1 MMYCPQCNKHFESG
15 KFCPDCGVPLIE
27 EAPQQNVSGVSLN
40 LGDANAIS
48 GGLHVS
54 DSHDVTNV
62 DNSVHNITNNT
73 STVNNI
79 TNVAAQKTESEI
91 LQERK
96 IEFMEAVKQVFADGL
111 LEQDEV
117 MFLERERLR
126 IGLDEVTAK
135 RLIETARKSTN
146 EVRQTLSP
154 TQAFMLKQIKQVIK
168 SNQIEQIKRLLP
180 RLEAIAKSTLDEESH
195 YLYGVTLAAVD
206 PQKLISD
213 YEALTGDDY
222 WQTYWAYI
230 AYTKLGDFKKAE
242 DILLVLPRYTQYSEE
257 NATLLTAVGAMREF
271 GADTAR
277 DFLNTV
283 TGMYSNT
290 LENFVMALFH
300 LLEPDAI
307 DIPEDAAGSVNFYLE
322 NILQFED
329 AEERARREAEERAR
343 AAAESAKLY
352 NLRLKAA
359 GSNSFKV
366 AMVLKSGLNITLSE
380 AKALVE
386 VCPMD
391 IVKQQTRAAIQP
403 LLNALQNAGAEVEI
417 I

>member
-1 MMYCPQCNKHFESG
+1 MYCPNCKQEYDG
-15 KFCPDCGVPLIE
+15 KFCPECGMKLIE
-27 EAPQQNVSGVSLN
+27 KPATSGVNLN

-54 DSHDVTNV
+54 DSHDVSNV

-206 PQKLISD
+206 PQKLISE

-257 NATLLTAVGAMREF
+257 NETLLTAVGAMREF
-271 GADTAR
+271 GADTAF
-277 DFLNTV
+277 DFLNTI
-283 TGMYSNT
+283 TGMYSNS

-391 IVKQQTRAAIQP
+391 IVKQQTRDKIQP
-403 LLNALQNAGAEVEI
+403 LLSALQNAGAEVEMI
-417 I
+417 

>member
-1 MMYCPQCNKHFESG
+1 MYCPNCKQEYDG
-15 KFCPDCGVPLIE
+15 KFCPECGMKLIE
-27 EAPQQNVSGVSLN
+27 KPATSGVNLN

-54 DSHDVTNV
+54 DSHDVSNV

-242 DILLVLPRYTQYSEE
+242 DTLLVLPRYTQYSEE
-257 NATLLTAVGAMREF
+257 NSTLLTAVGAMREF

-386 VCPMD
+386 VCPID
-391 IVKQQTRAAIQP
+391 IVKQQTRDKIQP
-403 LLNALQNAGAEVEI
+403 LLSALQNAGAEVEMI
-417 I
+417 

>member
-1 MMYCPQCNKHFESG
+1 MICPQCNKHYENG
-15 KFCPDCGVPLIE
+15 KFCPNCGVPLIE
-27 EAPQQNVSGVSLN
+27 EAPQQNASGISLN

-96 IEFMEAVKQVFADGL
+96 IEFMEAVKQVFADGI

-135 RLIETARKSTN
+135 RLIETARKTTN

-154 TQAFMLKQIKQVIK
+154 TQAFMLNQIKQVIK
-168 SNQIEQIKRLLP
+168 SNQIDQIKRLLP
-180 RLEAIAKSTLDEESH
+180 RLEAITKSTLDEDSH
-195 YLYGVTLAAVD
+195 YLYGVTLAATD
-206 PQKLISD
+206 PQKLISE

-230 AYTKLGDFKKAE
+230 AYTKQGDFKKAE

-271 GADTAR
+271 GAETAR

-283 TGMYSNT
+283 TGMYSNS

-307 DIPEDAAGSVNFYLE
+307 DIPKDAAGSVNFYME

-329 AEERARREAEERAR
+329 AEERARREAEELAR
-343 AAAESAKLY
+343 AAAESAKLF

-380 AKALVE
+380 AKALIE

-391 IVKQQTRAAIQP
+391 IIKQQTKDKILP
-403 LLNALQNAGAEVEI
+403 LLNALQNAGAEVELL
-417 I
+417 

>member
-1 MMYCPQCNKHFESG
+1 MYCPNCKQEYEG
-15 KFCPDCGVPLIE
+15 KFCPECGTKLIE
-27 EAPQQNVSGVSLN
+27 KPAMSGVSLN

-96 IEFMEAVKQVFADGL
+96 IEFMEAVKQVFADGI

-135 RLIETARKSTN
+135 RLIETARKTTN

-154 TQAFMLKQIKQVIK
+154 TQAFMLNQIKQVIK
-168 SNQIEQIKRLLP
+168 SNQIDQIKRLLP
-180 RLEAIAKSTLDEESH
+180 RLEAIAKSTHDEDSH
-195 YLYGVTLAAVD
+195 YLYGVTLAATD
-206 PQKLISD
+206 PQKLISE

-230 AYTKLGDFKKAE
+230 AYTKQGDFKKAE

-271 GADTAR
+271 GAETAR

-283 TGMYSNT
+283 TGMYSNA

-307 DIPEDAAGSVNFYLE
+307 DIPKDAAGSVNFYME

-329 AEERARREAEERAR
+329 AEERARREAEELAR
-343 AAAESAKLY
+343 AAAESAKLF

-380 AKALVE
+380 AKALIE

-391 IVKQQTRAAIQP
+391 IIKQQTKDKILP
-403 LLNALQNAGAEVEI
+403 LLNALQNAGAEVELL
-417 I
+417 

>member
-1 MMYCPQCNKHFESG
+1 MYCPNCKQEYDG
-15 KFCPDCGVPLIE
+15 KFCPECGMKLIE
-27 EAPQQNVSGVSLN
+27 KPATSGVNLN

-54 DSHDVTNV
+54 DSHDVSNV

-168 SNQIEQIKRLLP
+168 SNQIDQIKRLLP

-206 PQKLISD
+206 PQKLISE

-257 NATLLTAVGAMREF
+257 NETLLTAVGAMREF
-271 GADTAR
+271 GADTAF
-277 DFLNTV
+277 DFLNTI
-283 TGMYSNT
+283 TGMYSNS

-391 IVKQQTRAAIQP
+391 IVKQQTRDKIQP
-403 LLNALQNAGAEVEI
+403 LLSALQNAGAEVEMI
-417 I
+417 

>member
-1 MMYCPQCNKHFESG
+1 MYCPNCKQEYDG
-15 KFCPDCGVPLIE
+15 KFCPECGTKLIE
-27 EAPQQNVSGVSLN
+27 KPATSGVSLN
-40 LGDANAIS
+40 LGGDANAIS
-48 GGLHVS
+48 GGLHVN
-54 DSHDVTNV
+54 DSHDVSNV

-96 IEFMEAVKQVFADGL
+96 IEFMEAVKQVFADGI

-117 MFLERERLR
+117 LFLEKERLR

-135 RLIETARKSTN
+135 RLIETVRKTTN

-154 TQAFMLKQIKQVIK
+154 TQVFMLKQIKQVIK
-168 SNQIEQIKRLLP
+168 SNQIDQIKRLIP

-195 YLYGVTLAAVD
+195 YLYGVALAAAD
-206 PQKLISD
+206 PQKLISE

-242 DILLVLPRYTQYSEE
+242 DILLVLARYTQYSEE

-283 TGMYSNT
+283 TGMYSNS
-290 LENFVMALFH
+290 LEDFVMALFH

-307 DIPEDAAGSVNFYLE
+307 DIPEDAAGNVIFYME
-322 NILQFED
+322 NLLQFED

-343 AAAESAKLY
+343 AEEENSRLY
-352 NLRLKAA
+352 NLRLNSA

-366 AMVLKSGLNITLSE
+366 AMVLKSGLDISLSE
-380 AKALVE
+380 AKVLVE
-386 VCPMD
+386 CCPIDVMK
-391 IVKQQTRAAIQP
+391 KQKKDKMQS
-403 LLNALQNAGAEVEI
+403 LHNLLQNAGADVEI
-417 I
+417 IND

>member
-1 MMYCPQCNKHFESG
+1 MYCPNCKQEYEG
-15 KFCPDCGVPLIE
+15 KFCPECGTKLIE
-27 EAPQQNVSGVSLN
+27 KPAMSGVSLN

-54 DSHDVTNV
+54 DSHDVSNV

-96 IEFMEAVKQVFADGL
+96 IEFMEAVKQVFADGI

-135 RLIETARKSTN
+135 RLIETARKTTN

-154 TQAFMLKQIKQVIK
+154 TQAFMLNQIKQVIK
-168 SNQIEQIKRLLP
+168 SNQIDQIKRLLP

-195 YLYGVTLAAVD
+195 YLYGVTLAATD
-206 PQKLISD
+206 PQKLISE

-230 AYTKLGDFKKAE
+230 AFTKVGEFKKAE

-271 GADTAR
+271 GADTAL
-277 DFLNTV
+277 DFLNTI
-283 TGMYSNT
+283 TGMYSNF
-290 LENFVMALFH
+290 LENFVLALYH
-300 LLEPDAI
+300 LLESDAV
-307 DIPEDAAGSVNFYLE
+307 DVPVDAAGSVDFYLE

-343 AAAESAKLY
+343 AVEESTKLY
-352 NLRLKAA
+352 NLRLNAP
-359 GSNSFKV
+359 GSNTFKV

-380 AKALVE
+380 AKALIE

-391 IVKQQTRAAIQP
+391 IIKQQTRDQIQP
-403 LLNALQNAGAEVEI
+403 VLNALQNAGADVEMI
-417 I
+417 FKK

>member
-1 MMYCPQCNKHFESG
+1 MICPQCNKHYENG

-27 EAPQQNVSGVSLN
+27 EAPQQNASGVSLIF
-40 LGDANAIS
+40 GDANAVS

-54 DSHDVTNV
+54 DSHNVSNV

-96 IEFMEAVKQVFADGL
+96 IEFMETVKQVFADGI

-135 RLIETARKSTN
+135 RLIETVRKSTN

-168 SNQIEQIKRLLP
+168 SNQIDQIKRLLP

-195 YLYGVTLAAVD
+195 YLYGVALAAAD
-206 PQKLISD
+206 PQKLISE

-242 DILLVLPRYTQYSEE
+242 DTLLVLPRYTQYSEE

-283 TGMYSNT
+283 TGMYSNS

-300 LLEPDAI
+300 LLESDAV
-307 DIPEDAAGSVNFYLE
+307 DIPEDTVGNVNFYLE

-343 AAAESAKLY
+343 AASESAKLY

-366 AMVLKSGLNITLSE
+366 AMVLKSGLSITLSE
-380 AKALVE
+380 AKALIE

-391 IVKQQTRAAIQP
+391 IIKQQTRDKIQP
-403 LLNALQNAGAEVEI
+403 LFNALQNAGAEVEMI
-417 I
+417 

>member
-1 MMYCPQCNKHFESG
+1 MYCPNCKQEYEG
-15 KFCPDCGVPLIE
+15 KFCPECGTKLIE
-27 EAPQQNVSGVSLN
+27 KPAMSGVSLN

-96 IEFMEAVKQVFADGL
+96 IEFMEAVKQVFADGI

-135 RLIETARKSTN
+135 RLIETARKTTN

-154 TQAFMLKQIKQVIK
+154 TQAFMLNQIKQVIK
-168 SNQIEQIKRLLP
+168 SNQIDQIKRLLP
-180 RLEAIAKSTLDEESH
+180 RLEAIAKSTHDEDSH
-195 YLYGVTLAAVD
+195 YLYGVTLAATD
-206 PQKLISD
+206 PQKLISE

-230 AYTKLGDFKKAE
+230 AYTKQGDFKKAE

-271 GADTAR
+271 GAETAR

-283 TGMYSNT
+283 TGMYSNS

-307 DIPEDAAGSVNFYLE
+307 DIPKDAAGSVNFYME

-329 AEERARREAEERAR
+329 AEERARREAEELAR
-343 AAAESAKLY
+343 AAAESAKLF

-380 AKALVE
+380 AKALIE

-391 IVKQQTRAAIQP
+391 IIKQQTKDKILP
-403 LLNALQNAGAEVEI
+403 LLNALQNAGAEVELL
-417 I
+417 

>member
-1 MMYCPQCNKHFESG
+1 MYCPNCKQEYDG
-15 KFCPDCGVPLIE
+15 KFCPECGTKLIE
-27 EAPQQNVSGVSLN
+27 KPATSGVNLN

-168 SNQIEQIKRLLP
+168 SNQIDQIKRLLP
-180 RLEAIAKSTLDEESH
+180 RLETIAKSTLDEESH
-195 YLYGVTLAAVD
+195 YLYGVALAATD
-206 PQKLISD
+206 PQKLINE

-242 DILLVLPRYTQYSEE
+242 EVLLVLPRYTQYSEE
-257 NATLLTAVGAMREF
+257 NETLLTAVGAMREF
-271 GADTAR
+271 GADTAF
-277 DFLNTV
+277 DFLNTI

-307 DIPEDAAGSVNFYLE
+307 DIPEDAAGSVNFYME

-352 NLRLKAA
+352 NLKLKAA

-380 AKALVE
+380 AKALIE
-386 VCPMD
+386 VCPID
-391 IVKQQTRAAIQP
+391 IVKQQTRDKIQP
-403 LLNALQNAGAEVEI
+403 LLSALQNAGAEVEMI
-417 I
+417 

>member
-1 MMYCPQCNKHFESG
+1 MYCPNCKQEYEG
-15 KFCPDCGVPLIE
+15 KFCPECGTKLIE
-27 EAPQQNVSGVSLN
+27 KPAMSGVSLN

-48 GGLHVS
+48 GGLHVR

-96 IEFMEAVKQVFADGL
+96 IEFMEAVKQVFADGI

-135 RLIETARKSTN
+135 RLIETARKTTN

-154 TQAFMLKQIKQVIK
+154 TQAFMLNQIKQVIK
-168 SNQIEQIKRLLP
+168 SNQIDQIKRLLP
-180 RLEAIAKSTLDEESH
+180 RLEAIAKSTHDEDSH
-195 YLYGVTLAAVD
+195 YLYGVTLAATD
-206 PQKLISD
+206 PQKLISE

-230 AYTKLGDFKKAE
+230 AYTKQGDFKKAE

-271 GADTAR
+271 GAETAR

-283 TGMYSNT
+283 TGMYSNA

-307 DIPEDAAGSVNFYLE
+307 DIPKDAAGSVNFYME

-329 AEERARREAEERAR
+329 AEERARREAEELAR
-343 AAAESAKLY
+343 AAAESAKLF

-380 AKALVE
+380 AKALIE

-391 IVKQQTRAAIQP
+391 IIKQQTKDKILP
-403 LLNALQNAGAEVEI
+403 LLNALQNAGAEVELL
-417 I
+417 

>member
-1 MMYCPQCNKHFESG
+1 MYCPNCKQEFNG
-15 KFCPDCGVPLIE
+15 KFCPECGTKLIE
-27 EAPQQNVSGVSLN
+27 KPATSGVNLN

-54 DSHDVTNV
+54 DSHDVSNV

-271 GADTAR
+271 GTDTAR

-307 DIPEDAAGSVNFYLE
+307 DISEDAAGSVNFYME

-386 VCPMD
+386 VCPID
-391 IVKQQTRAAIQP
+391 IVKQQTRDKIQP
-403 LLNALQNAGAEVEI
+403 LLSALQNAGAEVEMI
-417 I
+417 

>member
-27 EAPQQNVSGVSLN
+27 EAPQQNASGISLN

-54 DSHDVTNV
+54 DSHDVSNV

-168 SNQIEQIKRLLP
+168 SNQIDQIKRLLP

-206 PQKLISD
+206 PQKLISE

-257 NATLLTAVGAMREF
+257 NETLLTAVGAMREF
-271 GADTAR
+271 GADTAF
-277 DFLNTV
+277 DFLNTI
-283 TGMYSNT
+283 TGMYSNS

-391 IVKQQTRAAIQP
+391 IVKQQTRDKIQP
-403 LLNALQNAGAEVEI
+403 LLSALQNAGAEVEMI
-417 I
+417 

>member
-1 MMYCPQCNKHFESG
+1 MYCPNCKQEFDG
-15 KFCPDCGVPLIE
+15 KFCPECGTKLIDKP
-27 EAPQQNVSGVSLN
+27 ATSGVNLN

-54 DSHDVTNV
+54 DSHDVSNV

-111 LEQDEV
+111 LEQNEV

-146 EVRQTLSP
+146 EVRQALSP

-242 DILLVLPRYTQYSEE
+242 DTLLVLPRYTQYSEE
-257 NATLLTAVGAMREF
+257 NSTLLTAVGAMREF

>member
-1 MMYCPQCNKHFESG
+1 MYCPNCKQHFKTG

-27 EAPQQNVSGVSLN
+27 EAPQQNASGISLN

-96 IEFMEAVKQVFADGL
+96 IEFMEAVKQVFADGI

-135 RLIETARKSTN
+135 RLIETARKTTN

-154 TQAFMLKQIKQVIK
+154 TQAFMLNQIKQVIK
-168 SNQIEQIKRLLP
+168 SNQIDQIKRLLP
-180 RLEAIAKSTLDEESH
+180 RLEAIAKSTLDEDSH
-195 YLYGVTLAAVD
+195 YLYGVTLAATD
-206 PQKLISD
+206 PQKLISE

-230 AYTKLGDFKKAE
+230 AYTKQGDFKKAE

-271 GADTAR
+271 GAETAR

-283 TGMYSNT
+283 TGMYSNS

-307 DIPEDAAGSVNFYLE
+307 DIPKDAAGSVNFYME

-329 AEERARREAEERAR
+329 AEERARREAEELAR
-343 AAAESAKLY
+343 AAAESAKLF

-380 AKALVE
+380 AKALIE

-391 IVKQQTRAAIQP
+391 IIKQQTKDKILP
-403 LLNALQNAGAEVEI
+403 LLNALQNAGAEVELL
-417 I
+417 

>member
-1 MMYCPQCNKHFESG
+1 MICPQCNKHYENG
-15 KFCPDCGVPLIE
+15 KFCPNCGVPLIE
-27 EAPQQNVSGVSLN
+27 EAPQQNASGISLN

-96 IEFMEAVKQVFADGL
+96 IEFMEAVKQVFADGI

-135 RLIETARKSTN
+135 RLIETARKTTN

-154 TQAFMLKQIKQVIK
+154 TQAFMLNQIKQVIK
-168 SNQIEQIKRLLP
+168 SNQIDQIKRLLP
-180 RLEAIAKSTLDEESH
+180 RLEAIAKSTLDEDSH
-195 YLYGVTLAAVD
+195 YLYGVTLAATD
-206 PQKLISD
+206 PQKLISE

-230 AYTKLGDFKKAE
+230 AYTKQGDFKKAE

-257 NATLLTAVGAMREF
+257 NATLLTVVGAMREF
-271 GADTAR
+271 GAETAR

-283 TGMYSNT
+283 TGMYSNS

-307 DIPEDAAGSVNFYLE
+307 DIPKDAAGSVNFYME

-329 AEERARREAEERAR
+329 AEERARREAEELAR
-343 AAAESAKLY
+343 AAAESAKLF

-380 AKALVE
+380 AKALIE

-391 IVKQQTRAAIQP
+391 IIKQQTKDKILP
-403 LLNALQNAGAEVEI
+403 LLNALQNAGAEVELL
-417 I
+417 

>member
-1 MMYCPQCNKHFESG
+1 MYCPNCKQEFDG
-15 KFCPDCGVPLIE
+15 KFCPECGTKLIE
-27 EAPQQNVSGVSLN
+27 KPATSGVNLN

-54 DSHDVTNV
+54 DSHDVSNV

-135 RLIETARKSTN
+135 RLIETARKTTN

-168 SNQIEQIKRLLP
+168 SNQIDQIKRLLP

-195 YLYGVTLAAVD
+195 YLYGVALAATD
-206 PQKLISD
+206 PQKLISE

-230 AYTKLGDFKKAE
+230 AYTKQGDFKKAE
-242 DILLVLPRYTQYSEE
+242 DTLLVLPRYTQYSEE

-271 GADTAR
+271 GADIAR
-277 DFLNTV
+277 DFLNTI
-283 TGMYSNT
+283 TGMYSNS

-307 DIPEDAAGSVNFYLE
+307 DIPEDAAGSVNFYME

-380 AKALVE
+380 AKALIE
-386 VCPMD
+386 VCPID
-391 IVKQQTRAAIQP
+391 IVKQQTRDKIQP
-403 LLNALQNAGAEVEI
+403 LLSALQNAGAEVEMI
-417 I
+417 